1 MFIFGNTNGKIN
13 HFHHSVQKRFS
24 VGNTN
29 TLMFCVR
36 KYLCEFE
43 WFTTS
48 TFKRGDQLW
57 ISYAQKKR
65 RKCNKIKL
73 LVENLSY
80 VWGQN
85 VNTKQTTNVE
95 EQKHLN
101 KVCERYYTCSILL
114 AIVLIC
120 KFFERWDLDHNR
132 IADLNPRQF
141 VVFIPH
147 KKSFYLLGLFKSN
160 QILMKENGVSS
171 SWKMLWNKF
180 ATSFVFSKILSSNY
194 G

>member
-1 MFIFGNTNGKIN
+1 MFGTGNRSGKMFIFGNTNGKIN
-13 HFHHSVQKRFS
+13 HFHHSVRKRFS

-101 KVCERYYTCSILL
+101 KVCAQYYTCSILL

-120 KFFERWDLDHNR
+120 KIFERWDLDHDR
-132 IADLNPRQF
+132 IADLKSQTICFLIPQMKSFYLFSLF
-141 VVFIPH
+141 VVFIEH
-147 KKSFYLLGLFKSN
+147 A
-160 QILMKENGVSS
+160 MK
-171 SWKMLWNKF
+171 
-180 ATSFVFSKILSSNY
+180 
-194 G
+194 